1 MFDFFRED
9 FQYQFFSRLF
19 ETSPEMTSDTKKF
32 KVFDFVWAKVHGYRY
47 WPAVIM
53 EPGPNTPRRPTRSYS
68 SEMYWVLFFGTHE
81 YAWVAECHVKEYRAN
96 KDFYTA
102 KIKGASFNYSIMEIE
117 EHIERA
123 ENDPSYYLNFKL
135 TRKPKVKRRNKTP
148 APNNVHNNVIEIYEN
163 LPPAETC
170 YGVLGTGAI
179 GATIVN
185 SLIKVAKKVY
195 IWNRTNKKCDKLV
208 EELDYSDRSN
218 VKICLSPR
226 LVMQHSHIIFNC
238 VSDCQGSETIIE
250 RTLAQSVAAKFMEG
264 KGLVDMSGVDP
275 NTSKKLSDLVITSGG
290 KYLEVRIQHGKV
302 DGIGGGY
309 LFLVGGSKDL
319 FTACENCF
327 YSLGGTPVHLGE
339 GEEPG

>member
-1 MFDFFRED
+1 MFYISWENLQRRFFTQSVKE
-9 FQYQFFSRLF
+9 SIV
-19 ETSPEMTSDTKKF
+19 SKMTSDMKKF
-32 KVFDFVWAKVHGYRY
+32 KVFDFVWAKVYSYRY

-53 EPGPNTPRRPTRSYS
+53 EPGPNTPRKPTRSYS

-81 YAWVAECHVKEYRAN
+81 HAWVSECHVKEYRSN
-96 KDFYTA
+96 KEFFAT
-102 KIKGASFNYSIMEIE
+102 KIKGASFNYAIREIE

-123 ENDPSYYLNFKL
+123 EKDPSYYLNFKL
-135 TRKPKVKRRNKTP
+135 GRKPKVKRRSKTP
-148 APNNVHNNVIEIYEN
+148 APNIVPNNIIEINEN

-179 GATIVN
+179 GATIIN

-208 EELDYSDRSN
+208 EELDYSDRPN

-238 VSDCQGSETIIE
+238 VSDCKGSKTIIE
-250 RTLAQSVAAKFMEG
+250 RTVAPKFMQG
-264 KGLVDMSGVDP
+264 KGLVDMSGVDA
-275 NTSKKLSDLVITSGG
+275 NTSKELSDLVVKSGG

-339 GEEPG
+339 ETG